1 MRIPAFVA
9 ALLFASAGI
18 GAACSGSETSAGEDD
33 DDDDRRADDS
43 TAGPASKKKDAGGGE
58 AASPIAS
65 CGATQPLPLWVSEDD
80 GFPTRLHVP
89 VEVDGKSGSFV
100 FDMGSETTFVATPT
114 GTPDPVADGGTVAV
128 EGCATAYMGRPY
140 TAERARGLPNL
151 GTFGADQVLAADVAR
166 FDLTAG
172 VLLRFLAADAGIEG
186 WDATELERVGGSLLI
201 RMKLDGA
208 PVRLLV
214 DTGSPDIL
222 WLGQAKKDGDVEKQT
237 QDALGN
243 LLTIYV
249 GKVSAELSHKRVESV
264 PVSRMPS
271 FPYLE
276 QRIASQ
282 FGGDVQGLLGVSAL
296 GRDFAFDS
304 KKNILYR
311 KR

>member
-140 TAERARGLPNL
+140 TAERAVEQRAKPR
-151 GTFGADQVLAADVAR
+151 AH
-166 FDLTAG
+166 DLRDSDRRQPQGAG
-172 VLLRFLAADAGIEG
+172 VEVELGGQGAGIIRRLPH
-186 WDATELERVGGSLLI
+186 TERGRLNP
-201 RMKLDGA
+201 GA
-208 PVRLLV
+208 RP
-214 DTGSPDIL
+214 
-222 WLGQAKKDGDVEKQT
+222 
-237 QDALGN
+237 
-243 LLTIYV
+243 
-249 GKVSAELSHKRVESV
+249 
-264 PVSRMPS
+264 
-271 FPYLE
+271 
-276 QRIASQ
+276 
-282 FGGDVQGLLGVSAL
+282 GV
-296 GRDFAFDS
+296 
-304 KKNILYR
+304 
-311 KR
+311 